1 MTTECRL
8 TYIRDLQCK
17 QASLVKTILD
27 KLALGR
33 ECKELQEKMLIVQ
46 EYIDSLYGYTVYPDY
61 VNEYIINLDG
71 PSGGIS
77 DELYYVEFN
86 IITDTQTI
94 NITHTFSPVLNHPVI
109 SDFTDWFETVFTGLG
124 FTVTRLDTDSIL
136 VSTTDDDFENM
147 TLSPNPFITIFNVSM
162 GGSDTIY
169 SDVISSSVNTVYEN
183 CLTEE
188 EICEIVSHAYKLLE
202 NCNCN

>member
-46 EYIDSLYGYTVYPDY
+46 EYINSLYGYTVYPDY
-61 VNEYIINLDG
+61 VNEYTITIDVDV
-71 PSGGIS
+71 IS
-77 DELYYVEFN
+77 YGLSYVEFD
-86 IITDTQTI
+86 ITTDTQTI
-94 NITHTFSPVLNHPVI
+94 NITHTFSPALNNPVL
-109 SDFTDWFETVFTGLG
+109 SDFTDWLETVFTGLG
-124 FTVTRLDTDSIL
+124 FTVTRLDTGIIL
-136 VSTTDDDFENM
+136 VSTTDTDFENM
-147 TLSPNPFITIFNVSM
+147 TLPSPFISTFA
-162 GGSDTIY
+162 GGSPAGAETIY
-169 SDVISSSVNTVYEN
+169 SEVVSSSVNTVYEN